1 MKLEELRI
9 GDKVCIKYQSPQ
21 GERFS
26 LPMDVVGLFEPDC
39 VYLDFDGNEGDV
51 WEGKPGNLV
60 PGDDN
65 G

>member
-9 GDKVCIKYQSPQ
+9 SDTVRVRLQSPQ
-21 GERFS
+21 GERLS
-26 LPMDVVGLFEPDC
+26 VPMDVVGLFEPDS

-51 WEGKPGNLV
+51 WEEKPGNLV
-60 PGDDN
+60 FDDDD